1 MQSRY
6 DLSKKKNQ
14 KKWPYVI
21 SGSLASLLIAGIVL
35 WVGMNDWDIDKS
47 IDEVRGIINPKQADL
62 EPNQIE
68 TSDNVQEKDTAAV
81 EEPVQEA
88 PVKEVPVKEVPEVDM
103 SGAKGY
109 VGHETL
115 PAEPTMVQGILVAS
129 KQYPL
134 PSTYAPGESKEAR
147 ASFSEMAAEAKL
159 SGYELVAFS
168 TYRSFDYQSQL
179 YERYVSNDGQ
189 EAADR
194 YSARP
199 GYSEHQTGLAFDIG
213 EELFEE
219 HFASE
224 SFGETE
230 AGKWVAANAAKY
242 GFIMRYPKG
251 KEKITGY
258 MYEPWHFRYIG
269 VEQAGKV
276 YESKLTLE
284 EYLNLQFRKAEAPIT
299 DHE

>member
-6 DLSKKKNQ
+6 DLFKKEKQ
-14 KKWPYVI
+14 KKWPYVV
-21 SGSLASLLIAGIVL
+21 SGSLAGLLIAGIVL

-47 IDEVRGIINPKQADL
+47 IDEVRGIINAEQADL

-81 EEPVQEA
+81 EEPVQEV
-88 PVKEVPVKEVPEVDM
+88 PEEVAPVKEVPEVDM

-115 PAEPTMVQGILVAS
+115 PVEPTMIQGILVVS

-147 ASFSEMAAEAKL
+147 AAFTEMAAEAML
-159 SGYELVAFS
+159 SDYELVAFS

-242 GFIMRYPKG
+242 GFIMRYPEG

-284 EYLNLQFRKAEAPIT
+284 EYLGM
-299 DHE
+299 